1 MSREDHYLKR
11 SLTVFEEMAASWRV
25 TAIELFGT
33 SLAKPLDAGM
43 VKYANALYSS
53 LFDRSLPDLTNDA
66 LADLPAY
73 LKKIENFE
81 NYAALPE
88 TPVFDAKEN
97 YERLIEH
104 DLLRRREKNFV
115 IKAMLSGSAIKTN
128 DSGKTNGSGDAFRV
142 VDFGSGGGRIFYEIA
157 DILSRIFPTDP
168 FQVIGL
174 EENHDNTQYATSHQA
189 FSGNG
194 KTLMHITSDA
204 TAAPL
209 QSGSVSMSCLNSVMQ
224 LIPVYKRP
232 LLMMELVRILKTNGE
247 GVITGPNE
255 KCTLD
260 AYIRSALAAQ
270 PGVYLNPAR
279 MLMAMK
285 MIPFAVTIDELCQ
298 KRTDYGYPDTKE
310 ICTVLEKLGCTV
322 IQTETWPAFYPEE
335 DIFSGIWFK
344 KGR

>member
-11 SLTVFEEMAASWRV
+11 SLTVFEEMAASWGV
-25 TAIELFGT
+25 IAVELFG
-33 SLAKPLDAGM
+33 SGLAKPLDAGM
-43 VKYANALYSS
+43 VKNANALYSS
-53 LFDRSLPDLTNDA
+53 LFDKSLPELMNDA
-66 LADLPAY
+66 LTDLPAY
-73 LKKIENFE
+73 LKKIVKYENQ
-81 NYAALPE
+81 AALPE
-88 TPVFDAKEN
+88 TLVFDAKED

-104 DLLRRREKNFV
+104 DFLRRREKNFV
-115 IKAMLSGSAIKTN
+115 IKAMLSGSAITT
-128 DSGKTNGSGDAFRV
+128 DSSGDGVRV

-157 DILSRIFPTDP
+157 DILSRIFPADP

-174 EENHDNTQYATSHQA
+174 DQNYDNTQYATSQQD

-209 QSGSVSMSCLNSVMQ
+209 KSGSVSMCCLNSVMQ

-232 LLMMELVRILKTNGE
+232 LLMVELVRILKTNGE

-255 KCTLD
+255 KCTLG

-279 MLMAMK
+279 MFMAMK
-285 MIPFAVTIDELCQ
+285 MAPFARKVDELCQ
-298 KRTDYGYPDTKE
+298 KRTDYGYSDTKE
-310 ICTVLEKLGCTV
+310 ICMVLERLGCTV
-322 IQTETWPAFYPEE
+322 IQAETWPEFYPDE

-344 KGR
+344 KGN